1 MLFKRREKKD
11 KAHRWWA
18 LCSMSPYYALRKP
31 QLEDFSLELLE
42 LDSLEEISLDFW
54 LEELD
59 ESLEIE
65 DSEGLLAELEEWLLL
80 WLEDILN
87 LLVDG

>member
-1 MLFKRREKKD
+1 
-11 KAHRWWA
+11 
-18 LCSMSPYYALRKP
+18 MSPYYALRKS
-31 QLEDFSLELLE
+31 QLEDFSLALLE

-59 ESLEIE
+59 ESLEI
-65 DSEGLLAELEEWLLL
+65 DDAEGLLDALEEWLLL